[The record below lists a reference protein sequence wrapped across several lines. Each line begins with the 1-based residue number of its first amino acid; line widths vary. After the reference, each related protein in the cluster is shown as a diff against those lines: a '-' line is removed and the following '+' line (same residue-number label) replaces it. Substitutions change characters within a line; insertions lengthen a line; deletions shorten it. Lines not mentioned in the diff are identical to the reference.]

1 MEQPDRNSKSMKETH
16 VALSPLC
23 ERASMHACDEIFG
36 LGGLE
41 WGGKSLIHSVETVQ
55 YSFLKR
61 FPPILV
67 ISADGWV
74 ATRAW
79 SLPELR
85 PATAQEPSR
94 KGTLELA
101 FVFKGPGGVEE
112 KSLQP
117 IHADLEL
124 QDRPETVLKIT
135 VRSATNQITRMV
147 GQARLE

>member
-1 MEQPDRNSKSMKETH
+1 LEQLDRNSKSMKEKH

-23 ERASMHACDEIFG
+23 DRGSMHTCDEIFG

-41 WGGKSLIHSVETVQ
+41 WGGKSLIHSIETVQ

-79 SLPELR
+79 SHPELR
-85 PATAQEPSR
+85 PVTAEESSR
-94 KGTLELA
+94 KGILELA
-101 FVFKGPGGVEE
+101 FLFKRSGGVDE

-124 QDRPETVLKIT
+124 QDRPETILKIT
-135 VRSATNQITRMV
+135 VRSATNQITRLV